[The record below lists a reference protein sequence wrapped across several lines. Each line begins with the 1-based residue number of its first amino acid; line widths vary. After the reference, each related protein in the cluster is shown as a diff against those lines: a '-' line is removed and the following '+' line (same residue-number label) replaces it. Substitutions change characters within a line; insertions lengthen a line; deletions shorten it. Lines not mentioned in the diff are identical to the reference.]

1 MKRLWRG
8 RRAILH
14 ALQECDATLE
24 PRKLEE
30 HGKILERS
38 IIQHADRINE
48 LEESST
54 MTKTDYRDQ
63 ATLAEK
69 PTVNAA
75 ISHGY
80 KSPLHEMTQTTQTCL
95 WNDSASI
102 QELTYSIEHGA
113 VGATC
118 NPVIVVGV
126 LKKEMNSWKDRIR
139 SLIDEMPVAT
149 ENQIGWQLVREISVK
164 GARLLEPI
172 FDAHGG
178 RNGRLSVQTDPRL
191 YRDTKAIVAQAEEFA
206 RLAPNIIVKI
216 PVTRAGIPA
225 IEEATYR
232 GISINAT
239 VSFTLPQSLAVAE
252 AVERGLKRRES
263 EGKDIATMGPVCTIM
278 VGRLDDSLKVT
289 GEKEKITIDPG
300 YLEWAGVA
308 VFKKTY
314 QIFRER
320 GYRIRL
326 LSAAFRNH
334 MHWSE
339 FIGGDVVISPPYAW
353 QLRYNSSDIEV
364 HPRIDKP
371 VEPRIVEELSR
382 KFVDFRRAYSP
393 DGLSIEE
400 FDSFSATRRTLRQFI
415 AGCYELNGIV
425 RDFMLPN
432 PDAA

>member
-1 MKRLWRG
+1 M
-8 RRAILH
+8 
-14 ALQECDATLE
+14 
-24 PRKLEE
+24 
-30 HGKILERS
+30 
-38 IIQHADRINE
+38 
-48 LEESST
+48 
-54 MTKTDYRDQ
+54 MKTDNRDQ
-63 ATLAEK
+63 VALAEK
-69 PTVNAA
+69 PTVKAA
-75 ISHGY
+75 GSHRY
-80 KSPLHEMTQTTQTCL
+80 KSPLYEMTQTTQTCL

-126 LKKEMNSWKDRIR
+126 LKKEMSSWKDRIR

-149 ENQIGWQLVREISVK
+149 EDQIGWQLVREISVK
-164 GARLLEPI
+164 GARLLKPI

-178 RNGRLSVQTDPRL
+178 KNGRLSVQTDPRL
-191 YRDTKAIVAQAEEFA
+191 YRDTEAILAQAEEFD

-239 VSFTLPQSLAVAE
+239 VSFTLPQALAVAE

-278 VGRLDDSLKVT
+278 VGRLDDSLKFAA
-289 GEKEKITIDPG
+289 EKENITIDPG

-308 VFKKTY
+308 VFKKAY

-353 QLRYNSSDIEV
+353 QLRYNASDIEV
-364 HPRIDKP
+364 RPRIDKP
-371 VEPRIVEELSR
+371 VEPRIVEELSK
-382 KFVDFRRAYSP
+382 KFVDFRRAYNH

-400 FDSFSATRRTLRQFI
+400 FDSFSATRTDSPPVHCRVL
-415 AGCYELNGIV
+415 
-425 RDFMLPN
+425 
-432 PDAA
+432 